1 MALDP
6 RMSQPAVAG
15 AALSDAPIW
24 ARELSQNERR
34 FASTG
39 RTGDVLPDGS
49 VLLRQED
56 MNRMG
61 LEQLRQWILKI
72 VRHERA
78 IVIAGTDAGHAA
90 HSNRDQRPHLSGVP
104 AG

>member
-6 RMSQPAVAG
+6 RMSLPAAAG
-15 AALSDAPIW
+15 SALPDTPMW
-24 ARELSQNERR
+24 VRELAPHERR
-34 FASTG
+34 FAAG

-61 LEQLRQWILKI
+61 LEQLRQWILRN
-72 VRHERA
+72 VHYDRA
-78 IVIAGTDAGHAA
+78 IVIAGRVLD
-90 HSNRDQRPHLSGVP
+90 SLRPATGINDLT
-104 AG
+104 